1 VRTALKIF
9 WRDLKR
15 ILRNPIATIVTI
27 GVCIIP
33 SLYAWFNIAANWDPY
48 ENTSSMSVAVV
59 SNDQGAD
66 LGGDL
71 GYVNAGNMVLD
82 RLADNDQ
89 LKWVVTNQDDAIDG
103 VNSGMY
109 YAAIVIPDGFTSDL
123 ASVLTGELAQP
134 DIDYYVNEKINPIAP
149 KVTDTGAS
157 TIETQINETFVKTVT
172 GVVVDKLKGISG
184 VVVGDATSTTT
195 NVVAR
200 IRDVES
206 SLDDLSGNIDG
217 ANATIEA
224 ARTSIADAEDTLKQ
238 LETEVTKANDS
249 LSDATDILFTAR
261 RDSISLSS
269 DISSSL
275 AGATTLITGVSADA
289 NAAIGRIAGKVGEV
303 QGTVDGALE
312 TAQGIV
318 DENNRLV
325 STLRALESYI
335 PDERKDE
342 FEAVIATLQ
351 GQVEKEQE
359 TIDKLTTASSDISD
373 TASSVSGVSSSVND
387 AISTGAKNVTE
398 LQSNFST
405 TTLPQLYAALDS
417 FSDASG
423 NLKSVLAGLSPTLTE
438 TEAVL
443 EQLDGT
449 LSQAEGATSLTK
461 DSLAT
466 IEGTLDQVAT
476 DISAIQSSAAMEKVS
491 DLLNLD
497 SDGIASFMANPVTLD
512 DVAIYPV
519 DNYGSGVAP
528 FYTDLALSVGG
539 FVLVAI
545 YKIEVDDE
553 GIGDFEPWQS
563 YFGRWLLFML
573 LGVLQAVVCCVG
585 DLILGIQCLDPK
597 AFVLVGIV
605 ESFVYVNIIYAFSIA
620 FKHIGKA
627 LCVLLVILQIPGSS
641 GTYPI
646 EMMPSFFQAIHPW
659 LPFTY
664 GINAMREAIAGYY
677 GNYYFDNLF
686 MLLLFVIPAL
696 LIGVGCRRH
705 LLNINVL
712 FDKRLAQTD
721 LMICEKNGIV
731 VEHYKISSIIRSLL
745 HDDAYRDEVTA
756 RAARFERIYP
766 RIIRWGFIALLALP
780 IGLTVVMFA
789 ASNKS
794 LWFIVWIVCLV
805 ALCAMLVIIEYLHE
819 SMRRQTEFADLSQDE
834 MYQVLG
840 EKLDKEYYDT
850 PLRRLRHRVGNVQS
864 SMHAALAK
872 ARPPEDAARDA
883 ALASVISRI
892 RGDAHDEEGDVPQI
906 QRAGVPPAPAE
917 TDDVIVDTPAT
928 IHLEPTSVQG
938 EQPGAKRGKKK
949 AKTAGKKHDKKKHDK
964 KKHASRKKEGRR

>member
-217 ANATIEA
+217 ANATIES

-528 FYTDLALSVGG
+528 FYTDLALWVGG

>member
-1 VRTALKIF
+1 MGTALRIF
-9 WRDLKR
+9 QRDLKR
-15 ILRNPIATIVTI
+15 ILRNPIAVVVTI

-33 SLYAWFNIAANWDPY
+33 SLYAWFNIAANWNPY
-48 ENTSSMSVAVV
+48 ANTSGMSVAVV
-59 SNDQGAD
+59 SNDRGAD

-71 GYVNAGNMVLD
+71 GHVNAGDMVLD

-89 LKWVVTNQDDAIDG
+89 LRWVVTSQDDALDG
-103 VNSGMY
+103 VNSGAY
-109 YAAIVIPDGFTSDL
+109 YAAIVIPDDFTSDL
-123 ASVLTGELAQP
+123 ASVLTGTLAQP

-149 KVTDTGAS
+149 KVTDTGAA
-157 TIETQINETFVKTVT
+157 TVETQINETFVKTVT
-172 GVVVDKLKGISG
+172 GVVVDKLKGVSG
-184 VVVGDATSTTT
+184 DIVGDATSTTT
-195 NVVAR
+195 NVVMR
-200 IRDVES
+200 IHDVEA
-206 SLDDLSGNIDG
+206 SLDDLSANIDG
-217 ANATIEA
+217 ANATIES
-224 ARTSIADAEDTLKQ
+224 ARTSIAGAEDTLEQ
-238 LETEVTKANDS
+238 LKGEVAKANDS

-269 DISSSL
+269 DVSSSL
-275 AGATTLITGVSADA
+275 ASATTLITGVSADA
-289 NAAIGRIAGKVGEV
+289 NAAIGRIAGRVGEV

-312 TAQGIV
+312 TARSIV

-325 STLRALESYI
+325 SDLQALEPSI
-335 PDERKDE
+335 PDEKRDE
-342 FEAVIATLQ
+342 FKTVIATLQ

-359 TIDKLTTASSDISD
+359 TIDALTTASSDVSN
-373 TASSVSGVSSSVND
+373 TANTVSGVSSSVND
-387 AISTGAKNVTE
+387 AISTGAKSVTT

-405 TTLPQLYAALDS
+405 TTLPQLYTALDS

-449 LSQAEGATSLTK
+449 LSQAESATSLTK
-461 DSLAT
+461 DSLAD
-466 IEGTLDQVAT
+466 IEGTLDQTAT
-476 DISAIQSSAAMEKVS
+476 DISAIQSSTAMKKVS
-491 DLLNLD
+491 DLLDLD
-497 SDGIASFMANPVTLD
+497 SDGIASFMANPVTLE

-528 FYTDLALSVGG
+528 FYTDLALWVGG

-553 GIGDFEPWQS
+553 GIGEFEPWQS

-573 LGVLQAVVCCVG
+573 LGVLQAVICCVG
-585 DLILGIQCLDPK
+585 DLVLGIQCLDPR
-597 AFVLVGIV
+597 AFVFAGIV

-677 GNYYFDNLF
+677 GDYYFHNLL
-686 MLLLFVIPAL
+686 MLLLFVVPAL
-696 LIGVGCRRH
+696 LIGVGWRRH

-712 FDKRLAQTD
+712 FDKKLAQTD

-731 VEHYKISSIIRSLL
+731 VEHYKISAVIRSLL
-745 HDDAYRDEVTA
+745 HDDAYRDETTA
-756 RAARFERIYP
+756 RAAHFERIYP

-805 ALCAMLVIIEYLHE
+805 ALCAMLIIIEYLHE
-819 SMRRQTEFADLSQDE
+819 SMRRQAEFAGLSQDE

-840 EKLDKEYYDT
+840 EKLDKEYHST

-864 SMHAALAK
+864 SMRAALA
-872 ARPPEDAARDA
+872 RTNQPEDAARDA

-892 RGDAHDEEGDVPQI
+892 RGDSPDGTDDVPQI
-906 QRAGVPPAPAE
+906 QRAGVPSAPAE
-917 TDDVIVDTPAT
+917 ADDVDTTAT
-928 IHLEPTSVQG
+928 IHLESSS
-938 EQPGAKRGKKK
+938 AKDERSDARCDKKK
-949 AKTAGKKHDKKKHDK
+949 GKGKPSGKKHDK
-964 KKHASRKKEGRR
+964 KKHASKKKGDRR

>member
-1 VRTALKIF
+1 VRTALRIF
-9 WRDLKR
+9 WRDLRR
-15 ILRNPIATIVTI
+15 ILRNPIAVVVTI

-33 SLYAWFNIAANWDPY
+33 SLYAWFNIAANWNPY
-48 ENTSSMSVAVV
+48 ANTSGMSVAVV

-71 GYVNAGNMVLD
+71 GYVNAGDMVLD

-89 LKWVVTNQDDAIDG
+89 LRWVVTNQDDALDG
-103 VNSGMY
+103 VDSGTY
-109 YAAIVIPDGFTSDL
+109 YAAIVIPDDFTSDL
-123 ASVLTGELAQP
+123 GSVLTGTLSQP

-172 GVVVDKLKGISG
+172 GVIVDKLKGASG
-184 VVVGDATSTTT
+184 VAVGDASSTTT
-195 NVVAR
+195 NVVTR
-200 IRDVES
+200 IHDVES
-206 SLDDLSGNIDG
+206 SLDDLSADIDG
-217 ANATIEA
+217 ANATIES
-224 ARTSIADAEDTLKQ
+224 ARTSIAGAEDTLEQ
-238 LETEVTKANDS
+238 LEGEVAKANDS
-249 LSDATDILFTAR
+249 LADATDILFTAR

-275 AGATTLITGVSADA
+275 ASATTLITGVSADA
-289 NAAIGRIAGKVGEV
+289 NAAIGRIAGRVGEV
-303 QGTVDGALE
+303 QGTVNGALE

-325 STLRALESYI
+325 SDLRTLGPYI

-359 TIDKLTTASSDISD
+359 TIDALTTASSDVSN
-373 TASSVSGVSSSVND
+373 TANTVSGVSSSVND
-387 AISTGAKNVTE
+387 AISTGAKSVTT
-398 LQSNFST
+398 LQSGFST

-443 EQLDGT
+443 EQLGGT

-461 DSLAT
+461 DSLAG
-466 IEGTLDQVAT
+466 IEETLDQTAT
-476 DISAIQSSAAMEKVS
+476 DISAIQSSAVMKKVS
-491 DLLNLD
+491 DLLDLD
-497 SDGIASFMANPVTLD
+497 SDGIASFMANPVTLE

-528 FYTDLALSVGG
+528 FYTDLALWVGG

-545 YKIEVDDE
+545 YKVEVDDE
-553 GIGDFEPWQS
+553 GIGEFEPWQS

-573 LGVLQAVVCCVG
+573 LGILQALICCVG
-585 DLILGIQCLDPK
+585 DLVLGIQCLDPSG
-597 AFVLVGIV
+597 FVFAGIV

-677 GNYYFDNLF
+677 GDYYVHNLL
-686 MLLLFVIPAL
+686 MLLLFVVPAL
-696 LIGVGCRRH
+696 LIGVGWRRH

-731 VEHYKISSIIRSLL
+731 VEHYKISSVIRSLL
-745 HDDAYRDEVTA
+745 HDDTYRDEITA
-756 RAARFERIYP
+756 RAAHFEHIYP
-766 RIIRWGFIALLALP
+766 KIIRWGFIALLALP
-780 IGLTVVMFA
+780 IGLTAVMFT

-794 LWFIVWIVCLV
+794 LWFVIWIVCLV
-805 ALCAMLVIIEYLHE
+805 ALCAMLIIIEYLHE
-819 SMRRQTEFADLSQDE
+819 SMRRQAEFAGLSQDE

-850 PLRRLRHRVGNVQS
+850 PLRRLRQRMGSVQS
-864 SMHAALAK
+864 DVHAALAK
-872 ARPPEDAARDA
+872 TSQPEDV
-883 ALASVISRI
+883 L
-892 RGDAHDEEGDVPQI
+892 QI
-906 QRAGVPPAPAE
+906 QRAGVPVAPDE
-917 TDDVIVDTPAT
+917 TTDTAGIT
-928 IHLEPTSVQG
+928 TVHLRPLSAKDER
-938 EQPGAKRGKKK
+938 PGARDDKKK
-949 AKTAGKKHDKKKHDK
+949 AKKGKKGKGKPSKKKHGE
-964 KKHASRKKEGRR
+964 KKHASKKGEDRR

>member
-1 VRTALKIF
+1 MRTALRIF
-9 WRDLKR
+9 WRDLRR
-15 ILRNPIATIVTI
+15 ILRNPIAVVVTI

-33 SLYAWFNIAANWDPY
+33 SLYAWFNIAANWNPY
-48 ENTSSMSVAVV
+48 ANTSGMSVAVV

-71 GYVNAGNMVLD
+71 GYVNAGDMVLD

-89 LKWVVTNQDDAIDG
+89 LRWVVTNQDDALDG
-103 VNSGMY
+103 VDSGTY
-109 YAAIVIPDGFTSDL
+109 YAAIVIPDDFTSDL
-123 ASVLTGELAQP
+123 GSVLTGTLSQP

-172 GVVVDKLKGISG
+172 GVIVDKLKGASG
-184 VVVGDATSTTT
+184 VAVGDASSTTT
-195 NVVAR
+195 NVVTR
-200 IRDVES
+200 IHDVES
-206 SLDDLSGNIDG
+206 SLDDLSADIDG
-217 ANATIEA
+217 ANATIES
-224 ARTSIADAEDTLKQ
+224 ARTSIAGAEDTLEQ
-238 LETEVTKANDS
+238 LEGEVAKANDS
-249 LSDATDILFTAR
+249 LADATDILFTAR

-275 AGATTLITGVSADA
+275 ASATTLITGVSADA
-289 NAAIGRIAGKVGEV
+289 NAAIGRIAGRVGEV
-303 QGTVDGALE
+303 QGTVNGALE

-318 DENNRLV
+318 DENNQLV
-325 STLRALESYI
+325 SDLRTLEPYI

-359 TIDKLTTASSDISD
+359 TIDALTTASSDVSN
-373 TASSVSGVSSSVND
+373 TANTVSGASSSVND
-387 AISTGAKNVTE
+387 AISTGAKSVTT
-398 LQSNFST
+398 LQSGFST

-461 DSLAT
+461 DSLAG
-466 IEGTLDQVAT
+466 IEETLDQTAT
-476 DISAIQSSAAMEKVS
+476 DISAIQSSTVMRKVS
-491 DLLNLD
+491 DLLDLD
-497 SDGIASFMANPVTLD
+497 SDGIASFMANPVTLE

-528 FYTDLALSVGG
+528 FYTDLALWVGG

-545 YKIEVDDE
+545 YKVEVDDE
-553 GIGDFEPWQS
+553 GIGEFEPWQS

-573 LGVLQAVVCCVG
+573 LGILQALICCVG
-585 DLILGIQCLDPK
+585 DLVLGIQCLDPR
-597 AFVLVGIV
+597 AFVFAGIV

-677 GNYYFDNLF
+677 GDYYVHNLL
-686 MLLLFVIPAL
+686 MLLLFVVPAL
-696 LIGVGCRRH
+696 LIGVGWRRH

-731 VEHYKISSIIRSLL
+731 VEHYKISSVIRSLL
-745 HDDAYRDEVTA
+745 HDDTYRDEITA
-756 RAARFERIYP
+756 RAAHFEHIYP
-766 RIIRWGFIALLALP
+766 KIIRWGFIALLALP
-780 IGLTVVMFA
+780 IGLTAVMFT

-794 LWFIVWIVCLV
+794 LWFVIWIVCLV
-805 ALCAMLVIIEYLHE
+805 ALCAMLIIIEYLHE
-819 SMRRQTEFADLSQDE
+819 SMRRQAEFAGLSQDE

-850 PLRRLRHRVGNVQS
+850 PLRRLRQRMGSVQS
-864 SMHAALAK
+864 DVHAALA
-872 ARPPEDAARDA
+872 RTSQPEDV
-883 ALASVISRI
+883 L
-892 RGDAHDEEGDVPQI
+892 QI
-906 QRAGVPPAPAE
+906 QRAGVPVAPDE
-917 TDDVIVDTPAT
+917 TTDAVGITT
-928 IHLEPTSVQG
+928 IHLGPLS
-938 EQPGAKRGKKK
+938 AKDERSGTRDDKKK
-949 AKTAGKKHDKKKHDK
+949 AKKGKKGKRKPSKKKHGE
-964 KKHASRKKEGRR
+964 KKHASKKGEGQR

>member
-1 VRTALKIF
+1 MRTALKIF

-217 ANATIEA
+217 ANATIES

-528 FYTDLALSVGG
+528 FYTDLALWVGG